1 MTVITRD
8 TLRKK
13 ASDLLAKEGR
23 GTIVADMGSGKSWIA
38 LDSMLKVSSNFPA
51 DYVIKVLI
59 TSPRTNLKN
68 NWKIELKKF
77 GLKQKNNETWTGVT
91 GDGEIV
97 EYDITLENVQTAYKW
112 ANSKWIEFDIIIADE
127 IHTMVTDEYS
137 RVFLIPHKYLFGFTG
152 TADDINKDD
161 KAVLYEE
168 IAPILLRYENAAEDG
183 LINKRKYILF
193 RKRLLSADK
202 VTLQVRKKLHIMGE
216 FEANRY
222 YNNLVSSR
230 DRILKQMFSSSSS
243 AWNIANRTIGN
254 PGSSPRQR
262 MFAFAYKKAIRERA
276 ELLYNLPSNVNLV
289 NILINKIQEVDSN
302 GKVLVFSKRND
313 QIVKIC
319 NKNVVY
325 QKNTVDE
332 NAEVIKRFNDDE
344 IKVIGSCES
353 LTLGLNLT
361 RPKYAIVESFTGS
374 ATETLQ
380 KLGRT
385 NRLETNDFAIS
396 TFIVPKDTQATR
408 WFDSFLLEAGLSYS
422 DFEIVDN
429 SNEFKEVIGK

>member
-8 TLRKK
+8 TLRKE
-13 ASDLLAKEGR
+13 ASDLLAQKGK

-59 TSPRTNLKN
+59 TSPRTNLKD
-68 NWKIELKKF
+68 NWRTELKKF
-77 GLKQKNNETWTGVT
+77 GLKQKNDETWLGKTES
-91 GDGEIV
+91 GELV
-97 EYDITLENVQTAYKW
+97 EYDIILENVQTAYKW
-112 ANSKWIEFDIIIADE
+112 AKSEWIKFDIIIADE
-127 IHTMVTDEYS
+127 IHTMVTEEYS
-137 RVFLIPHKYLFGFTG
+137 QVFDIPHTYLFGFTG
-152 TADDINKDD
+152 TADDIKDE

-168 IAPILLRYENAAEDG
+168 VAPILLRYEQAATDG
-183 LINKRKYILF
+183 LINKRRYILF
-193 RKRLLSADK
+193 RKRLLSSHK
-202 VTLQVRKKLHIMGE
+202 LSITIRKKIHLMGE

-222 YNNLVSSR
+222 FNNLVSAR
-230 DRILKQMFSSSSS
+230 DRILKQMFRSSNS
-243 AWNIANRTIGN
+243 AWSIANRTIGN
-254 PGSSPRQR
+254 PGSTPRQK

-276 ELLYNLPSNVNLV
+276 ELLYNLPSNVALV
-289 NILINKIQEVDSN
+289 NILINKIQEVDSE

-313 QIVKIC
+313 QVVKIC
-319 NKNVVY
+319 GDNVVY
-325 QKNTVDE
+325 QKNTADE
-332 NAEVIKRFNDDE
+332 NTEVLRRFNDDE

-385 NRLETNDFAIS
+385 NRLDKDDFAIN
-396 TFIVPKDTQATR
+396 TFIVPKDTQATK
-408 WFDSFLLEAGLSYS
+408 WFESFMYEAGLSYS

-429 SNEFKEVIGK
+429 SNEFKETIEK